1 MERAEESGEEMGD
14 GVGTA
19 NKEKLALTPKMTVGW
34 ENKVKFLDR
43 EWDLLFT
50 DDE

>member
-34 ENKVKFLDR
+34 ENKVKFLR
-43 EWDLLFT
+43 QGMGSFIHR
-50 DDE
+50 